1 MDRTFRNN
9 TRIFYI
15 LEGLLLSYIVTA
27 ILLLLISF
35 LLLKFDLPGAVIS
48 GLINVTYILSAFA
61 GGFFIGK
68 KTEQRKFIWGLI
80 LGVFYFV
87 ILMLVSI
94 MMNSVGT
101 IHLGSL
107 FTVFIITSLS
117 GMLGGM
123 IS

>member
-1 MDRTFRNN
+1 M
-9 TRIFYI
+9 

-35 LLLKFDLPGAVIS
+35 LYLKLDLPSAVIS
-48 GLINVTYILSAFA
+48 GLFNVTYILSAFA

-68 KTEQRKFIWGLI
+68 KTEQRKFIWGLV

-94 MMNSVGT
+94 IMNRVDT
-101 IHLGSL
+101 IHFGSL
-107 FTVFIITSLS
+107 FTVLVITGLS